1 MALRSRAARLAFT
14 ALAATLVF
22 ALWRGVVGDV
32 ATDAIERRLLDLRF
46 AWRGG
51 WTAVEGVAVVAVDEA
66 AAERFG
72 PSAALRS
79 AVADALPRLEAGG
92 ARAVAIDLIFAEQTA
107 ADALLT
113 RRMAAGKPV
122 ALAMAALQTPADPRE
137 PAGEMAPEL
146 AAALDGSAIPAVVGR
161 GAATPLRRLLLPT
174 PSLAGAG
181 RLGHVN
187 LVRSEDGVVRAMP
200 LALPAPG
207 GRELPALPLAAL
219 SIAEDRDIMLFRD
232 AHVAVGDHWMPIDR
246 GDRIVIDHVGG
257 RGAVPTYGLVDVL
270 EGRVPADA
278 FQGRIVFIGATADS
292 LGDIFATPLAKD
304 VAGVEILAGVTAG
317 LLDGRAIRRT
327 DAAVA
332 GSVLLALLL
341 CLGALRASRIPSPPG
356 VVFATTTV
364 WVVGIAVLQVA
375 FSRFGLWLD
384 ATAALAGAGCG
395 TLVGAFGRHAWAMGR
410 AARMTRERENLLRYV
425 APGLAERLARDGS
438 PGFDRRPQDAAVL
451 FVDVNGFTAFAESSS
466 PRAMTDFLAV
476 LHRYF
481 ESVSQRHGGVIVDYQ
496 GDGAMIVF
504 GLPEAADDDAAR
516 ALACAADLVDEVA
529 GADSPFRLAAG
540 LRLRAA
546 VHYGPVIAAV
556 LGGRRQAVVTLAGD
570 TVNLASRLME
580 TAKEERSEVITTRET
595 LVAAGVDSQTTQ
607 DYAFLWRGRVRGRRA
622 ETEIWERVVARAAP
636 VRPEA
641 SAS

>member
-1 MALRSRAARLAFT
+1 MALRSRTARFALA
-14 ALAATLVF
+14 ALAATLVI

-51 WTAVEGVAVVAVDEA
+51 WASVEGVAVVAVDEA

-79 AVADALPRLEAGG
+79 AVADALPRLQAMG
-92 ARAVAIDLIFAEQTA
+92 ARAVAIDLILAEQTA
-107 ADALLT
+107 ADARLT
-113 RRMAAGKPV
+113 ARLAAGKPV
-122 ALAMAALQTPADPRE
+122 AIAMAALQTPADPRDASGAM
-137 PAGEMAPEL
+137 PPEL
-146 AAALDGSAIPAVVGR
+146 AAALDRSAIPAVVGGR
-161 GAATPLRRLLLPT
+161 SATPLRRLLLPT
-174 PSLAGAG
+174 PSLAGSG

-187 LVRSEDGVVRAMP
+187 LVRSDDGVVRAIP

-219 SIAEDRDIMLFRD
+219 AIATGQDIVLFRD
-232 AHVAVGDHWMPIDR
+232 AHIAVGDYWTPIDR

-257 RGAVPTYGLVDVL
+257 RGAVPTYGLVDLL
-270 EGRVPADA
+270 EDRVPDA
-278 FQGRIVFIGATADS
+278 AFRDRIVFIGATADS
-292 LGDIFATPLAKD
+292 LGDVFATPLAKD
-304 VAGVEILAGVTAG
+304 VSGVEILASVTAG
-317 LLDGRAIRRT
+317 LLEGRAIRRT

-332 GSVLLALLL
+332 GSVALALLL
-341 CLGALRASRIPSPPG
+341 CLGALRASRIPSQPG
-356 VVFATTTV
+356 AIFATATV

-375 FSRFGLWLD
+375 FSRFGFWLD

-410 AARMTRERENLLRYV
+410 AARMTRERENLSRYV

-451 FVDVNGFTAFAESSS
+451 FVDVNGFTAFAETSS

-476 LHRYF
+476 LHQYF

-504 GLPEAADDDAAR
+504 GLPEAAADDAAR
-516 ALACAADLVDEVA
+516 ALACAADLIDEV
-529 GADSPFRLAAG
+529 GGPDSPFRLAAG

-546 VHYGPVIAAV
+546 VHYGPVVAAV

-570 TVNLASRLME
+570 TVNLASRLLE
-580 TAKEERSEVITTRET
+580 TAKEERSDVITTRET
-595 LVAAGVDSQTTQ
+595 LVAAGVDPTATT

-622 ETEIWERVVARAAP
+622 ETEIWESVAARAAP